1 MRHSL
6 KLSPGRVLQSNLNDV
21 LPKVELLIVCLL
33 YTCFHYQ
40 VYIIGHIPP
49 GFFEKKRS
57 KPWYTP
63 KFNKLY
69 LDLIQ
74 KHHSVILGQFFG
86 HHHTDSFRMFYN
98 SGGKV
103 RVTATTNALPCVAS
117 VVIYLFFTLSSLDCD
132 AEWLTL
138 SVQMSPI
145 TFWHMILW

>member
-1 MRHSL
+1 MLR
-6 KLSPGRVLQSNLNDV
+6 SNLNYV

-33 YTCFHYQ
+33 YTWFRYQ

-86 HHHTDSFRMFYN
+86 HHHTDTFRMFYN
-98 SGGKV
+98 SEGKV
-103 RVTATTNALPCVAS
+103 RLTATTDALPRVA
-117 VVIYLFFTLSSLDCD
+117 
-132 AEWLTL
+132 
-138 SVQMSPI
+138 
-145 TFWHMILW
+145 